1 MFPEVQR
8 GLFGFLTEEL
18 VVFMHLVSNHPSH
31 IVGKAYFAR
40 SWVYVPTRSRSTNVA
55 ASRGRFALFHRQTQD
70 EYKLRQGFDRDQQA
84 A

>member
-1 MFPEVQR
+1 MFPEIQR

-18 VVFMHLVSNHPSH
+18 VICMHFVSNSPSD
-31 IVGKAYFAR
+31 IAEKAYFPR
-40 SWVYVPTRSRSTNVA
+40 MWVYVPPQSLSTNVA

>member
-1 MFPEVQR
+1 MFPKVQR

-18 VVFMHLVSNHPSH
+18 VICMHFVSNPPSK
-31 IVGKAYFAR
+31 IAEKAYFTR
-40 SWVYVPTRSRSTNVA
+40 SWMYVPSQSHSANAA
-55 ASRGRFALFHRQTQD
+55 ASRGRFALFHRQTQG

>member
-18 VVFMHLVSNHPSH
+18 VNLYASREQPSD
-31 IVGKAYFAR
+31 IAGKKTYFAR
-40 SWVYVPTRSRSTNVA
+40 SWLYVPSRSLSTNVA

-70 EYKLRQGFDRDQQA
+70 EYKPRQGFDRDKQA

>member
-18 VVFMHLVSNHPSH
+18 VICMYLVSNPPSELA
-31 IVGKAYFAR
+31 GNAYFAR
-40 SWVYVPTRSRSTNVA
+40 SWVYVPSRSLSPNVA
-55 ASRGRFALFHRQTQD
+55 ASRGRFALLHRQTQD
-70 EYKLRQGFDRDQQA
+70 EYKLRQGFDRDKQA